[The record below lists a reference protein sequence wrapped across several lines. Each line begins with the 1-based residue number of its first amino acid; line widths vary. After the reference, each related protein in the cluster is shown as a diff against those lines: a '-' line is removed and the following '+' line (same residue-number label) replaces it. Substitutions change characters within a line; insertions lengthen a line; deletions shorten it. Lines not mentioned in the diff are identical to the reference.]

1 METNL
6 PAPLVAMAKRLHVD
20 PIELRNIIVSTVMPS
35 GATNE
40 QFISFLAVANEY
52 GLNPMTREVYAFPS
66 KGGGIQPIVSID
78 GWLKIINSHP
88 QFDGMIF
95 QDTTDEDGNLIA
107 ITCRIFRKDRTHP
120 TEATEYMVECRR
132 NTEPWQKWP
141 RRMLRHKATIQAARY
156 AFGLAGIIDPDEAER
171 IQDAEGTKIVNEP
184 QQALQ
189 QAQERPQLSYYP
201 EEKFKSFLPKWQQ
214 LIEAGKSAEQII
226 QMVSTKYKLT
236 EEQKQAIRMLEPK
249 QEDWVIDAE
258 TGEVSL

>member
-1 METNL
+1 MEKTNL
-6 PAPLVAMAKRLHVD
+6 PASLVAMAKRLHVD

-52 GLNPMTREVYAFPS
+52 NLNPMTREVYAFTVN
-66 KGGGIQPIVSID
+66 GGRIQPIVSID

-88 QFDGMIF
+88 QFDGMEF

-120 TEATEYMVECRR
+120 TETTEYMAECRR
-132 NTEPWQKWP
+132 DTEPWQKWP

-171 IQDAEGTKIVNEP
+171 FVDAGVISAAVQEKPIAALP
-184 QQALQ
+184 QMSPEDAIRAIESAEDLQ
-189 QAQERPQLSYYP
+189 QLMSLTKVIAGFS
-201 EEKFKSFLPKWQQ
+201 EEDKASLREAFRIKKQQ
-214 LIEAGKSAEQII
+214 LK
-226 QMVSTKYKLT
+226 
-236 EEQKQAIRMLEPK
+236 
-249 QEDWVIDAE
+249 
-258 TGEVSL
+258 EVGQ

>member
-1 METNL
+1 MDL

-20 PIELRNIIVSTVMPS
+20 PIELRSIIVSTVMPS

-52 GLNPMTREVYAFPS
+52 NLNPMTREVYAFPS

-120 TEATEYMVECRR
+120 TEATEYMAECRR

-171 IQDAEGTKIVNEP
+171 IQEIRDVNEP

-201 EEKFKSFLPKWQQ
+201 EEKFNSFLPKWQQ

-249 QEDWVIDAE
+249 LIDAE